1 MGEIDK
7 QSSGCLCCVP
17 HRVQRPHLSVHA
29 RDAAI
34 FGFSSRGR
42 PFEGKAFLWRFTAKK
57 PLTFRSMAFGP
68 SGESRTHGLLNPIQ
82 ARYQTALH
90 PDVTHCD
97 GYYYTPLNC
106 QMSTFSFTKMQN
118 DCFVPPGWAILNA
131 YNSRFNL
138 SANPPV
144 RHSAVF
150 SKFADFSVH
159 KKAIDLSI
167 NGFWSEWRESNS
179 RPLEPHSSAL
189 PNCAT
194 PGCHSKRQVLL

>member
-1 MGEIDK
+1 
-7 QSSGCLCCVP
+7 
-17 HRVQRPHLSVHA
+17 
-29 RDAAI
+29 
-34 FGFSSRGR
+34 
-42 PFEGKAFLWRFTAKK
+42 
-57 PLTFRSMAFGP
+57 MAFGP

-131 YNSRFNL
+131 YNSRFHL

-144 RHSAVF
+144 RHSAGF
-150 SKFADFSVH
+150 SKFTDFSVH

-189 PNCAT
+189 PHCAT

>member
-7 QSSGCLCCVP
+7 QRSGCLCCVP
-17 HRVQRPHLSVHA
+17 HRVRRAAFERSRKGR
-29 RDAAI
+29 RD
-34 FGFSSRGR
+34 FWLPR
-42 PFEGKAFLWRFTAKK
+42 EGKAFLWRFTAKK

-144 RHSAVF
+144 RHSAGF

-194 PGCHSKRQVLL
+194 PGCHSKRQALL